1 MTRLKDTTRQTFFK
15 TLDIKIIKIQPIL
28 MFASE
33 IWGTVRLDGIE
44 KVHMMACKRFLG
56 VPLRTPNKMVYGEL
70 GRYPLFVN
78 STLRCLKYWLRV
90 LKMDDIRIPKQ
101 AYKMMILMDESE
113 KKCWVTQVK
122 DVLSKNGFYCV
133 WLQQGV
139 GDEKKFL
146 CELKQ
151 RLTDNFIQ
159 EWNATIRDKDRY
171 FPYRNV
177 RSIFEPEQYLSALEI
192 YCFRVGLCQ
201 LRLGVLPINN
211 NLHRYSACAI
221 QRNYVVCVNAIENEE
236 HLLFAC
242 PLYND
247 IREKLPNDTSQNT
260 VTASLENVLS
270 WKSKTNMFRLA
281 KFVFSAIR
289 RRKEFTGSN

>member
-1 MTRLKDTTRQTFFK
+1 
-15 TLDIKIIKIQPIL
+15 
-28 MFASE
+28 
-33 IWGTVRLDGIE
+33 
-44 KVHMMACKRFLG
+44 
-56 VPLRTPNKMVYGEL
+56 MVYGEL

-133 WLQQGV
+133 RLQQGV
-139 GDEKKFL
+139 GDENKFL

-171 FPYRNV
+171 FLYRNV
-177 RSIFEPEQYLSALEI
+177 KSIFEPEQYLSALE
-192 YCFRVGLCQ
+192 V
-201 LRLGVLPINN
+201 
-211 NLHRYSACAI
+211 
-221 QRNYVVCVNAIENEE
+221 
-236 HLLFAC
+236 
-242 PLYND
+242 
-247 IREKLPNDTSQNT
+247 
-260 VTASLENVLS
+260 
-270 WKSKTNMFRLA
+270 
-281 KFVFSAIR
+281 
-289 RRKEFTGSN
+289 

>member
-1 MTRLKDTTRQTFFK
+1 M
-15 TLDIKIIKIQPIL
+15 
-28 MFASE
+28 
-33 IWGTVRLDGIE
+33 
-44 KVHMMACKRFLG
+44 
-56 VPLRTPNKMVYGEL
+56 
-70 GRYPLFVN
+70 N

-113 KKCWVTQVK
+113 KKCWVTQVQNILNEN
-122 DVLSKNGFYCV
+122 VFYRV

-159 EWNATIRDKDRY
+159 EWNAAIRDKDRY

-177 RSIFEPEQYLSALEI
+177 KSIFEPEQYLSALEI

-201 LRLGVLPINN
+201 LQLGVLPVNN

-221 QRNYVVCVNAIENEE
+221 HRNCVFCVNAIENEK

-247 IREKLPNDTSQNT
+247 IREKLLNDTSQNA
-260 VTASLENVLS
+260 VTASVENVLS
-270 WKSKTNMFRLA
+270 WKSKTNIISIGQVCFQCD
-281 KFVFSAIR
+281 
-289 RRKEFTGSN
+289 